1 MLKKEFLFK
10 LILIGSSNVGKTS
23 IIKQLISQEFNDNF
37 ISTIGVHFYTKKLF
51 IDDKKIEFLIFDTAG
66 IEKFKSVT
74 KNYYKNCNNCI
85 IVFDVTDKQSFE
97 DVFEW
102 FKFYKENCSNENNK
116 IFLFGNKIDKKF
128 ERSVNAEEIDDF
140 CKRNNLI
147 YYETSAKDGKNINDV
162 FKNIGKKLI
171 EDVNDGKNIEK
182 ENNNNLNLNNEKN
195 DENEKLFCC

>member
-1 MLKKEFLFK
+1 MSKKEFLFK

-23 IIKQLISQEFNDNF
+23 IIKQLTSQEFNDNF

-74 KNYYKNCNNCI
+74 KNYYKNCNVCI

-102 FKFYKENCSNENNK
+102 FKFYKENCSKENNK

-162 FKNIGKKLI
+162 FKNVGKKLI
-171 EDVNDGKNIEK
+171 ENVNDGNEK
-182 ENNNNLNLNNEKN
+182 ENNINLNNEKN
-195 DENEKLFCC
+195 EEIKIFCCC